1 MVLTGGGSLISAT
14 GDGITTVIDW
24 LGSVLTAILSGALA
38 PLLPLLGIS
47 VAISVIFLTIKVFRG
62 FAWGT

>member
-1 MVLTGGGSLISAT
+1 MVLTGGGSLISAA
-14 GDGITTVIDW
+14 GDGITTVVEW
-24 LGSVLTAILSGALA
+24 LGTILTAILSGALS

-47 VAISVIFLTIKVFRG
+47 VAISAIFLCIKVFRG